1 MGTLWAELGRSD
13 RQISLF
19 GVPPV
24 GDLGDPG
31 IGGTQRMDLFPPEG
45 GPVKVFS
52 QHERYC
58 KYDVSVL
65 RPDA

>member
-19 GVPPV
+19 GVPPM

-52 QHERYC
+52 
-58 KYDVSVL
+58 
-65 RPDA
+65 